1 MVCRRSEWHKPE
13 YMVRTTCIW
22 QAIDF
27 VLHTGLRTDM
37 AGYSAGTSNP
47 LKQLSPR
54 IAMQYR
60 TTDKL
65 SINASSGI
73 YYQLPNSVLL
83 AFTDS
88 TLRDGI
94 SWIRSPQVAIG
105 ADYRNADHYRVSL
118 EVFIKV

>member
-1 MVCRRSEWHKPE
+1 
-13 YMVRTTCIW
+13 
-22 QAIDF
+22 
-27 VLHTGLRTDM
+27 M

-118 EVFIKV
+118 EVL